1 MQIFARLFG
10 VTLMKLNQANV
21 GIIGCRRGIAV
32 VFPFQRRGFLK
43 PDLSRFLF
51 TAAQKNQ
58 PHQIIGSGNM
68 KRSPLLLR
76 LGQESAQN
84 MFRRVGFAVFKQSQR
99 LQIEAFETGRKIT
112 VPPVVSGRFCRGGG
126 RFVPFFAQDN
136 GALRYSGAAKC
147 SAMPVG

>member
-1 MQIFARLFG
+1 
-10 VTLMKLNQANV
+10 MKLNQANV

-32 VFPFQRRGFLK
+32 VFPFQRCGFLK
-43 PDLSRFLF
+43 PYLSRRFF

-76 LGQESAQN
+76 LRQESTQHLFSRA
-84 MFRRVGFAVFKQSQR
+84 GFTIFKQSQR

-112 VPPVVSGRFCRGGG
+112 VPPVVSGRFCRSGG
-126 RFVPFFAQDN
+126 RFVPFFALHKRHGRKVRLKKQ
-136 GALRYSGAAKC
+136 ALKRNSD
-147 SAMPVG
+147 VG